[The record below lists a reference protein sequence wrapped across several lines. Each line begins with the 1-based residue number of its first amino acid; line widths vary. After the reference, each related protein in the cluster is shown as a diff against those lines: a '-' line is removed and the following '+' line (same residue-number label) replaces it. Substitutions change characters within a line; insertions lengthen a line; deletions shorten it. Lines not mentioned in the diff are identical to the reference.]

1 VVLARKSGETAA
13 IHMKLMGA
21 RDAQIVPGD
30 KLQGTLNSFIGNDPS
45 KWQTKIPTYSQV
57 KYRGIYSGVDLVYYG
72 NQQQLEYDFIV
83 APGADPHAIRFGIG
97 GAESRIDSNGD
108 LVMHTSLGDV
118 HQHKPVIYQEIAGV
132 RHPVEGSFVKL
143 RNNQVGFTV
152 ADYDR
157 AQSLVIDPSFGFSTY
172 LGGSGADQGLAI
184 AVDNLGDTYVGGT
197 TASTNFPTN
206 GSYAGPYPT
215 YPAGATT
222 SAFFSVIFFQ
232 NNGGTLFISS
242 YYGGNTGTT
251 SVNGIALIAP
261 TGQLVPYIYVAGTT
275 TATDLPTVN
284 PLQASNAGGSDAFVA
299 QLKFPDVIAYSSY
312 LGGSG
317 NETASSITTDSQG
330 NIIVAGYTTSTD
342 FPTSGQNPPY
352 QSVNEGGTDGFITKF
367 NFTFT
372 DVVYSTYLGGA
383 GNDLIHSIANAKSD
397 SLVIVGST
405 TSTAFG
411 AANTVD
417 ESPNATHNP
426 KAFMATLAY
435 AGGTGPGALRIFG
448 GQGISAATSVVYY
461 PGSSSCSPKQP
472 AAVWVTGYTTSASGF
487 PTKNPIQATSAGLT
501 DAFLQEYRQGALVFS
516 TYYGGSGNDA
526 GAGIGVDACGDVT
539 IGGST
544 NSSNFPV
551 TPATA
556 VQSTPG
562 GGYDGFIANFV
573 PPATGTG
580 APTVYYSTYL
590 GGSGDD
596 FITGVA
602 VSAKGNATVVGYTN
616 SSNFPTTNSASPV
629 IQATYG
635 GDEDAFVTRIS
646 ATQ

>member
-1 VVLARKSGETAA
+1 
-13 IHMKLMGA
+13 
-21 RDAQIVPGD
+21 
-30 KLQGTLNSFIGNDPS
+30 
-45 KWQTKIPTYSQV
+45 
-57 KYRGIYSGVDLVYYG
+57 
-72 NQQQLEYDFIV
+72 
-83 APGADPHAIRFGIG
+83 
-97 GAESRIDSNGD
+97 
-108 LVMHTSLGDV
+108 
-118 HQHKPVIYQEIAGV
+118 
-132 RHPVEGSFVKL
+132 
-143 RNNQVGFTV
+143 
-152 ADYDR
+152 
-157 AQSLVIDPSFGFSTY
+157 
-172 LGGSGADQGLAI
+172 
-184 AVDNLGDTYVGGT
+184 
-197 TASTNFPTN
+197 
-206 GSYAGPYPT
+206 
-215 YPAGATT
+215 
-222 SAFFSVIFFQ
+222 
-232 NNGGTLFISS
+232 
-242 YYGGNTGTT
+242 
-251 SVNGIALIAP
+251 
-261 TGQLVPYIYVAGTT
+261 
-275 TATDLPTVN
+275 
-284 PLQASNAGGSDAFVA
+284 
-299 QLKFPDVIAYSSY
+299 
-312 LGGSG
+312 
-317 NETASSITTDSQG
+317 
-330 NIIVAGYTTSTD
+330 
-342 FPTSGQNPPY
+342 
-352 QSVNEGGTDGFITKF
+352 
-367 NFTFT
+367 
-372 DVVYSTYLGGA
+372 LGGA